1 MIGIQANELYREM
14 TSDLD
19 AYRLA
24 NLLLRQ
30 YGAAEA
36 RLIAAKRADALLDLG
51 DLDGQSAW
59 KAALAALEELT
70 RSTPRPGERV
80 N

>member
-1 MIGIQANELYREM
+1 MSYHREM
-14 TSDLD
+14 PSDLD
-19 AYRLA
+19 AHRLA
-24 NLLLRQ
+24 NLFLRQ
-30 YGAAEA
+30 YGATA